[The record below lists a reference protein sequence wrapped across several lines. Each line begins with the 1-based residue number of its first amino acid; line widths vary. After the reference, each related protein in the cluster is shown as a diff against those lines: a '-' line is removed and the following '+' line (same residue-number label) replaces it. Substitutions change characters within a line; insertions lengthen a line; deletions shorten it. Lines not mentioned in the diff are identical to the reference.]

1 MQHVTQQTGK
11 TSGFTLIELLVVIAI
26 ISILAAILFPVF
38 ARARENARRS
48 SCMSNLKQISLGIMQ
63 YIQDY
68 DEKYPMSWFG
78 RVPGQTYGG
87 YLQTVAGTPGRA
99 FFICDPGS
107 CGGDGKGNFLTWM
120 DMTYPY
126 VKSTQLFRCPSSH
139 DAQTVPDYH
148 YSGAYGNTPS
158 GTLANIGATNWQTTK
173 YGFPIIGGPTPA
185 AAIQRP
191 AETVMVY
198 EMSGTGSSITNPMAQ
213 YQLRG
218 MPGFISTPERVA
230 EATTHLEGTN
240 LVYGD
245 GHVKWKAMP
254 SLLAE
259 NRQGGDSATNCDLG
273 NIDESLPYCSKLWN
287 PFRP

>member
-1 MQHVTQQTGK
+1 MQCNTQLSKPK
-11 TSGFTLIELLVVIAI
+11 TGFTLIELLVVIAI
-26 ISILAAILFPVF
+26 IAILAAILFPVF

-48 SCMSNLKQISLGIMQ
+48 SCMSNLKQISLGVMQ

-78 RVPGQTYGG
+78 RVSSGTFGSYIQT
-87 YLQTVAGTPGRA
+87 QPGTPGLA
-99 FFICDPGS
+99 FAVCDPGS
-107 CGGDGKGNFLTWM
+107 CGSGGKGNFITWM
-120 DMTYPY
+120 DMVHPY

-139 DAQTVPDYH
+139 DAATVPDYH
-148 YSGAYGNTPS
+148 YSGAYGNTAS
-158 GTLANIGATNWQTTK
+158 TTLDDLSTGNWETPK

-198 EMSGTGSSITNPMAQ
+198 EMSGTGASITNPVAQ
-213 YQLRG
+213 YQMRG
-218 MPGFISTPERVA
+218 APHFLSTAGRIE

-245 GHVKWKAMP
+245 GHVKWKSMP
-254 SLLAE
+254 SLIAE
-259 NRQGGDSATNCDLG
+259 NNGGTSGTACNLSAIN
-273 NIDESLPYCSKLWN
+273 ESLPYCSKLWN

>member
-1 MQHVTQQTGK
+1 MRRNTTFNK
-11 TSGFTLIELLVVIAI
+11 NKFGFTLIELLVVIAI

-48 SCMSNLKQISLGIMQ
+48 SCISNLKQISLGVMQ

-99 FFICDPGS
+99 FTVCDPGS
-107 CGGDGKGNFLTWM
+107 CGGDGKGNFITWM
-120 DMTYPY
+120 DMIYPY
-126 VKSTQLFRCPSSH
+126 VKSIQLFRCPSSH
-139 DAQTVPDYH
+139 DAVTIPDYH

-158 GTLANIGATNWQTTK
+158 GTLASTANTNWESYK

-198 EMSGTGSSITNPMAQ
+198 ETSGTGATLSNPLAQ
-213 YQLRG
+213 YQMRG
-218 MPGFISTPERVA
+218 SPHFLSTPERIA

-245 GHVKWKAMP
+245 GHVKWKSISA
-254 SLLAE
+254 LLVE
-259 NRQGGDSATNCDLG
+259 NNGGTSSTVCDLSS
-273 NIDESLPYCSKLWN
+273 IDESLPFCSKHWN